1 MGTQNGEEDLEC
13 NRKVSSMANQALNSS
28 TTSSLIQMYTVSVME
43 KWDGFKNG
51 RDLADAEEIKKR
63 WKKYTGRTG

>member
-1 MGTQNGEEDLEC
+1 
-13 NRKVSSMANQALNSS
+13 MANQALNSS

-43 KWDGFKNG
+43 KWDGFKTG